1 MARQNTAPVVYN
13 QTTREDSA
21 VLMTSGYA
29 GKIVP
34 VAYAPLLR
42 GDSASGSVG
51 IDIELAEMPRPLLN
65 GVVANIQA
73 WFVPK
78 SAHPQFS
85 GMDEFRHAFQG
96 GNIKQLGSAERTPP
110 AFFNKVT
117 TGASLTTIANSEL
130 FKSLGLHISNIDP
143 VNTDLIDA
151 YNLVVN
157 FRLGAHSSKLP
168 RRSYAAEDLATSTSL
183 ARAFWPSGRFSR
195 VVPDYER
202 ALILGGVDV
211 DVLAA
216 TLPITGNGTVRLKTG
231 DAGKTSVF
239 RNLNDGTLAG
249 ATGGATSGSDA
260 HLSSGKMHYVRVVGG
275 NNQDHSVYFDPNGAI
290 EVNLAALA
298 VEMSGAGAQLT
309 LADIDKARTSQA
321 FAKLRSAYS
330 GNETVGFIN
339 DDVLVAELM
348 QGFSVP
354 EHASKQPWLLDSQ
367 RVPFGMIQRHATDA
381 ANLDQSVSQGR
392 ASATLRVNVPK
403 TEAGGLIIVTCEVLP
418 ERLDERQ
425 SDEFL
430 YIDDPDKLP
439 NPLRDV
445 QRPEPV
451 DLVMNRRLDTKHA
464 TPNALYGYEPMND
477 KWNRKFTRLGG
488 VFYKANPTDPWTE
501 NRASIWLPE
510 IINPTFTGE
519 HFLAPANFPQ
529 DVFADPE
536 APAFELVARHQLQI
550 VGQTQFGDVL
560 VENSDDYAEVIGERE

>member
-65 GVVANIQA
+65 GVVANLQA

-96 GNIKQLGSAERTPP
+96 GNIKQLGAAERVPP
-110 AFFNKVT
+110 AFFSKVT
-117 TGASLTTIANSEL
+117 TGGSLTTIANSEL
-130 FKSLGLHISNIDP
+130 FKSLGLHISNVDP

-216 TLPITGNGTVRLKTG
+216 TLPVTGSGIVKIRPTYQLAGTHRYATDNVQATG
-231 DAGKTSVF
+231 IGQDISLLAGKWKHN
-239 RNLNDGTLAG
+239 RP
-249 ATGGATSGSDA
+249 
-260 HLSSGKMHYVRVVGG
+260 VGG
-275 NNQDHSVYFDPNGAI
+275 NTVDTQFYFDPNGSL
-290 EVNLAALA
+290 EVDVGALSVQMA
-298 VEMSGAGAQLT
+298 GAGAQLT

-348 QGFSVP
+348 QGFAVP

-403 TEAGGLIIVTCEVLP
+403 TETGGLIIVTCEVLP

>member
-1 MARQNTAPVVYN
+1 MARQNTTPVLYN
-13 QTTREDSA
+13 HTTREDAA

-34 VAYAPLLR
+34 ISYAPLLR

-51 IDIELAEMPRPLLN
+51 VDIELAEMPRPLLN
-65 GVVANIQA
+65 GVIANLQA

-96 GNIKQLGSAERTPP
+96 GKIKQLGAAERDPP
-110 AFFNKVT
+110 PFFMT
-117 TGASLTTIANSEL
+117 ASAGASLTTIQNSPI
-130 FKSLGLHISNIDP
+130 FTSLGLHIDGTTAIN
-143 VNTDLIDA
+143 VDLIDA
-151 YNLVVN
+151 YNTVVN

-168 RRSYAAEDLATSTSL
+168 RRPYASENLAGSTPL

-231 DAGKTSVF
+231 SPGKAATF
-239 RNLNDGTLAG
+239 RWLPDGAEASSFGGSQARLN
-249 ATGGATSGSDA
+249 
-260 HLSSGKMHYVRVVGG
+260 SGKLNTGRTSEG
-275 NNQDHSVYFDPNGAI
+275 DLKATYFDPNGALEI
-290 EVNLAALA
+290 NVEALS
-298 VEMSGAGAQLT
+298 VEMAGAGAQLT

-321 FAKLRSAYS
+321 FAKLRAAYA

-339 DDVLVAELM
+339 DDVLIAELM
-348 QGFSVP
+348 QGFAVP
-354 EHASKQPWLLDSQ
+354 EHAYKQPWLLDSK

-392 ASATLRVNVPK
+392 ASATLSINVPK
-403 TEAGGLIIVTCEVLP
+403 NDTGGIIIVTCEVLP

-430 YIDDPDKLP
+430 YIDNPEKLP
-439 NPLRDV
+439 NPLRDI

-451 DLVMNRRLDTKHA
+451 DLVLNRRLDSKHA
-464 TPNALYGYEPMND
+464 NPNALYGYEPMND
-477 KWNRKFTRLGG
+477 KWNRRFTRLGG
-488 VFYKANPTDPWTE
+488 VFYKKNPTDPWTE

-519 HFLAPANFPQ
+519 HFLAPENFPQ

-536 APAFELVARHQLQI
+536 APAFELVCRHQIRI

-560 VENSDDYAEVIGERE
+560 IENSDDYEAVIDERE

>member
-51 IDIELAEMPRPLLN
+51 VDIELAEMPRPLLN
-65 GVVANIQA
+65 GVVANVQA

-96 GNIKQLGSAERTPP
+96 GNIKQLGAAERVPP
-110 AFFNKVT
+110 AFFNKA
-117 TGASLTTIANSEL
+117 ASAGSLGTVANSDL
-130 FKSLGLHISNIDP
+130 FKSLGLHISTTDP
-143 VNTDLIDA
+143 INTDLIDA
-151 YNLVVN
+151 YNIIVN

-168 RRSYAAEDLATSTSL
+168 RRSYAGEDLATSTSL

-216 TLPITGNGTVRLKTG
+216 TLPVTGNGTVRIKTG
-231 DAGKTSVF
+231 QK
-239 RNLNDGTLAG
+239 LAG
-249 ATGGATSGSDA
+249 TYKYATDDA
-260 HLSSGKMHYVRVVGG
+260 VVSTGTMGNIGTNPSGKLNTIRVVGG
-275 NNQDHSVYFDPNGAI
+275 NNQDHSIYYDPNGQL
-290 EVNLAALA
+290 EVNMASFA
-298 VEMSGAGAQLT
+298 VEMTGAGAQLT

-330 GNETVGFIN
+330 GNETIGFIN

-392 ASATLRVNVPK
+392 ASATLRVNVPM
-403 TEAGGLIIVTCEVLP
+403 TETGGLIIVTCEVLP

-430 YIDDPDKLP
+430 YIDTPEKLP

-451 DLVMNRRLDTKHA
+451 DLVLNRRLDTKHA
-464 TPNALYGYEPMND
+464 TPNGLYGYEPMND

-488 VFYKANPTDPWTE
+488 VFYKANPTDPWSE

-560 VENSDDYAEVIGERE
+560 VENSDDYQAVIDERE